1 MGKKTLATAVALVG
15 VAGMLA
21 LAGCSGASDGSEP
34 SASAAKSKDFGKF
47 NDQLPE
53 KIRSKGTLDLFIQQ
67 PNPPMEFTEEGSDE
81 LKGIDP
87 ELSAEFADLFGVKIV
102 WHRVT
107 EFSELIPSIQ
117 TGRGDLVI
125 SAALDKKSRQDVVS
139 FVDYFSTGSQWV
151 VAKDSKIGKLSDLC
165 GKSVST
171 GSGTSYIDQ
180 IAEFSKTECEAKGKQ
195 PISTLTTVSVAE
207 QMMMIS
213 QGRAVANLQGIESA
227 GYLITSQPG
236 RWKTLGDPF
245 NRASY
250 GIIFAKGDDQLG
262 KAVKDALDYM
272 IEDGSYGKILKK
284 WNVSSAAVE
293 EGVINGATTD

>member
-1 MGKKTLATAVALVG
+1 MKKTPLRTAGAFLAL
-15 VAGMLA
+15 AGMLA
-21 LAGCSGASDGSEP
+21 LAGCSAPGNAEP
-34 SASAAKSKDFGKF
+34 SASAAASKDHGKF
-47 NDQLPE
+47 NAELPE

-87 ELSAEFADLFGVKIV
+87 ELSAVFADLFGVKIV

-125 SAALDKKSRQDVVS
+125 SAALDKKSRQDVVN

-151 VAKDSKIGKLSDLC
+151 VAKGSKISSESDLC
-165 GKSVST
+165 GQSVST

-180 IAEFSKTECEAKGKQ
+180 IAEFSKTECEAKGKK
-195 PISTLTTVSVAE
+195 PINTLTTVSVAE
-207 QMMMIS
+207 QMMMIT

-227 GYLITSQPG
+227 GYLITTQKG
-236 RWKTLGDPF
+236 KWQTLGKPF
-245 NRASY
+245 NRATY
-250 GIIFAKGDDQLG
+250 GIIFAKGNDELG
-262 KAVKDALDYM
+262 TAVKDALDYM
-272 IEDGSYGKILKK
+272 IQDGSYGKILKK

-293 EGVINGATTD
+293 QGVINGATTD